1 MSNKTSKLSATI
13 YDKDKAKYNEA
24 KGEQSHHEFINNVL
38 SIEAQLAKLKKDLG
52 CSSTEAIAHLL
63 DVRNKVVEEGKGYHF
78 ANVFVAQAVRGKTEI
93 KAQKI
98 TANAIKK
105 YRGVNAKI
113 GKRVIR
119 ENAAAVAE
127 FNGQTVE
134 EVLENNKE

>member
-38 SIEAQLAKLKKDLG
+38 SIEAQLADLKEELG
-52 CSSTEAIAHLL
+52 CSSAEAIAHLL

-78 ANVFVAQAVRGKTEI
+78 ASIYVQKAARGKTEI

-105 YRGVNAKI
+105 WKGINAKI